1 MIFHIG
7 FHIGLVYLNMRY
19 DQFGNFQLY
28 LIDNRYFFFLIFN
41 LVCNY
46 GCQSS
51 FGICQVASHSQ
62 PRPTKLLT
70 GVNF

>member
-28 LIDNRYFFFLIFN
+28 LIDNRYFFFLYLILYATMVVNHLLAFVKWQVIHN
-41 LVCNY
+41 QGLQNY
-46 GCQSS
+46 
-51 FGICQVASHSQ
+51 
-62 PRPTKLLT
+62 
-70 GVNF
+70 